1 MLYAEGPNCRVP
13 NIVMLEL
20 FGIAAVGTVFTGYE
34 RGLEGRRAR
43 YRSSFDRAPVQVLLL
58 ILDLDRPTTGL
69 LK

>member
-1 MLYAEGPNCRVP
+1 MLA
-13 NIVMLEL
+13 L
-20 FGIAAVGTVFTGYE
+20 FGIAAVGTVFKGYE
-34 RGLEGRRAR
+34 RGLAGRRAR